1 MNIAIVG
8 ATGKV
13 GGKFIEVL
21 HERNICADQF
31 FLYASAKS
39 AGKKIKIFGKEVE
52 VLELKE
58 ENIVGK
64 KIDYALFSCGGE
76 LSKKFV
82 PKFVKLG
89 TVVIDNSSAWRMNK
103 DVPLVV
109 PEVNGEDIFKHK
121 GIISNPN
128 CSTIQ
133 AVLPLKALDIKF
145 GIKRVIFSTYQSV
158 SGAGQKG
165 VDDLKNGI
173 KGEKPNKFL
182 YPIFSNIIPH
192 IDVFDKSGYTK
203 EEGKMIQETQ
213 KILHKKNLK
222 ITATAVRVPVFDCH
236 SESVNIEL
244 KKSFRMSEIKKCL
257 SQFENIVVMDDTE
270 KNLYP
275 MPLFCRECDEVF
287 VGRIRRDFS
296 CKNAINMWIVADNI
310 RKGAATNAIQ
320 ILQEL
325 IKEDD
330 KKLEK

>member
-8 ATGKV
+8 VTGKV
-13 GGKFIEVL
+13 GGKFVEVL
-21 HERNICADQF
+21 HERNIQADQF

-39 AGKKIKIFGKEVE
+39 TGKKIKIFGKEVE

-82 PKFVKLG
+82 PKFVEQG
-89 TVVIDNSSAWRMNK
+89 AVVIDNSSAWRMNN

-109 PEVNGEDIFKHK
+109 PEVNKEDIFCHH

-133 AVLPLKALDIKF
+133 AVLPLKALDAKF

-158 SGAGQKG
+158 SGAGQRG
-165 VDDLKNGI
+165 VEDLKTGING
-173 KGEKPNKFL
+173 GKPKKFL
-182 YPIFSNIIPH
+182 YPIFSNVIPH
-192 IDVFDKSGYTK
+192 IDIFEKNGYTK
-203 EEGKMIQETQ
+203 EENKMILETR

-222 ITATAVRVPVFDCH
+222 ITATTVRVPVFDCH
-236 SESVNIEL
+236 SESVNVEL
-244 KKSFRMSEIKKCL
+244 KKPFKMTEIRKCL
-257 SQFENIVVMDDTE
+257 SEFENIVVIDDIK

-287 VGRIRRDFS
+287 VGRIRRDSS
-296 CKNAINMWIVADNI
+296 CKNAINLWIVADNI
-310 RKGAATNAIQ
+310 RKGAATNAVQ

-325 IKEDD
+325 IKVKD
-330 KKLEK
+330 KK

>member
-8 ATGKV
+8 VTGKV
-13 GGKFIEVL
+13 GGKFVEVL
-21 HERNICADQF
+21 HERNIQADQF

-76 LSKKFV
+76 LSKKFA
-82 PKFVKLG
+82 PKFVEQG
-89 TVVIDNSSAWRMNK
+89 AVVIDNSSAWRMNN

-109 PEVNGEDIFKHK
+109 PEVNKEDIFCHH

-133 AVLPLKALDIKF
+133 AVLPLKALDAKF

-158 SGAGQKG
+158 SGAGQRG

-173 KGEKPNKFL
+173 KGEKPKKFL
-182 YPIFSNIIPH
+182 YPIFSNVIPH
-192 IDVFDKSGYTK
+192 IDIFEKNGYTK
-203 EEGKMIQETQ
+203 EENKMILETR

-222 ITATAVRVPVFDCH
+222 ITATTVRVPVFDCH
-236 SESVNIEL
+236 SESVNVEL
-244 KKSFRMSEIKKCL
+244 KKPFKMTEIRKCL
-257 SQFENIVVMDDTE
+257 SEFENIVVIDDIK

-287 VGRIRRDFS
+287 VGRIRRDSS
-296 CKNAINMWIVADNI
+296 CKNAINLWVVADNI
-310 RKGAATNAIQ
+310 RKGAATNAVQ

-325 IKEDD
+325 IKVNG
-330 KKLEK
+330 KK